1 MGRRE
6 IAANNRKQLAKV
18 AYLYYIEG
26 KSQAEV
32 AKELGIYR
40 TTISRMLTRAREK
53 GVVTIEIHEF
63 DTDLFHLEHYV
74 KEKYNLENIEIVS
87 SVASSDKSLEE
98 MMANAGAAMIRGELK
113 NHSNVGISWGKTLS
127 NVVAKMIPRQ
137 MKNVHFY
144 PLAGGPSHINARYHV
159 NTLMY
164 ELMHKF
170 HGECSFINA
179 TIVQESKDL
188 ALGIRSSKYFEEI
201 IDNWE
206 RLDLAIVGIGG
217 RVDKDNRQWLDMLT
231 DEDFKRMNQSGAV
244 GEICCRFLDAQ
255 GREIADDV
263 VDRTIAISLAE
274 LGKVPRSIAI
284 AYGDNKVEAMLAVLR
299 QGYITH
305 LVTDYRTIL
314 QVLELDGDRSFSS
327 DPDITL

>member
-6 IAANNRKQLAKV
+6 IAENNRKQLAKV

-26 KSQAEV
+26 KNQAEI

-40 TTISRMLTRAREK
+40 TTISRMLTKAREK

-74 KEKYNLENIEIVS
+74 KEKYNLKNIDIVS
-87 SVASSDKSLEE
+87 SVTSSEKSLEE
-98 MMANAGAAMIRGELK
+98 MIAGAGAAMVRSVLT
-113 NHSNVGISWGKTLS
+113 NHSKVGISWGKTLS
-127 NVVAKMIPRQ
+127 NVVAKIVPRQ
-137 MKNVHFY
+137 MKSVHFF

-164 ELMHKF
+164 ELTHKF

-179 TIVQESKDL
+179 TIVQESKEL
-188 ALGIRSSKYFEEI
+188 ASGIRSSKYFEEI
-201 IDNWE
+201 INNWE
-206 RLDLAIVGIGG
+206 RLDVAIVGIGG

-231 DEDFKRMNQSGAV
+231 DEDFRRMDQSGAV

-255 GREIADDV
+255 GREIMDDV
-263 VDRTIAISLAE
+263 VERTIAISLTE
-274 LGKVPRSIAI
+274 LRRVPNSIAI
-284 AYGDNKVEAMLAVLR
+284 AYGDSKVEAMLAVLR
-299 QGYITH
+299 QGYVNH

-314 QVLELDGDRSFSS
+314 QVLELDGDLTFSS
-327 DPDITL
+327 ETGS

>member
-6 IAANNRKQLAKV
+6 VAENNRKQLAKV

-26 KSQAEV
+26 KNQAEI

-74 KEKYNLENIEIVS
+74 KEKYNLKTIDIVS
-87 SVASSDKSLEE
+87 SVASSEKSLEE
-98 MMANAGAAMIRGELK
+98 MVAGAGATMIRSILK
-113 NHSNVGISWGKTLS
+113 NHSKVGISWGKTLS

-164 ELMHKF
+164 ELTHKF

-179 TIVQESKDL
+179 TIVQESKEL

-201 IDNWE
+201 IDNWNS
-206 RLDLAIVGIGG
+206 LDMAIIGIGG

-231 DEDFKRMNQSGAV
+231 DDDFRRIEQSGAV
-244 GEICCRFLDAQ
+244 GEVCCRFLDAQ
-255 GREIADDV
+255 GHEISDAV
-263 VDRTIAISLAE
+263 VERTIAISLKE
-274 LGKVPRSIAI
+274 LRKVPDSIAI
-284 AYGDNKVEAMLAVLR
+284 AYGDHKVDALLAVLR
-299 QGYITH
+299 QGYVNH

-314 QVLELDGDRSFSS
+314 QVLELDGDLTFSS
-327 DPDITL
+327 EVDG

>member
-6 IAANNRKQLAKV
+6 IAENNRKQLAKV

-26 KSQAEV
+26 KNQAEI

-63 DTDLFHLEHYV
+63 DTDLFHVEHYV
-74 KEKYNLENIEIVS
+74 KEKYKLKNIEIVS
-87 SVASSDKSLEE
+87 SLPSSEKSLEE
-98 MMANAGAAMIRGELK
+98 LIAGAGASMIRSVLTNQSK
-113 NHSNVGISWGKTLS
+113 VGISWGKTLS
-127 NVVAKMIPRQ
+127 NVVAKIVPRQ
-137 MKNVHFY
+137 MKGVHFY

-179 TIVQESKDL
+179 TIVQESKEL
-188 ALGIRSSKYFEEI
+188 ASGIRSSKYFEEI
-201 IDNWE
+201 IDNWGT
-206 RLDLAIVGIGG
+206 LDVAIVGIGG

-231 DEDFKRMNQSGAV
+231 EEDFRRIDQSGAV
-244 GEICCRFLDAQ
+244 GESCCRFLDAQ
-255 GREIADDV
+255 GKEIADEV
-263 VDRTIAISLAE
+263 AERTIAISLKE
-274 LGKVPRSIAI
+274 LRKVPNSIAI
-284 AYGDNKVEAMLAVLR
+284 AYGDHKAEAMLAVLR
-299 QGYITH
+299 QGYINH

-314 QVLELDGDRSFSS
+314 QVLELDGDLTFSS
-327 DPDITL
+327 